1 MELIEAIKSRKSIR
15 GYKSTPVPKEI
26 LAEILEIATRAPSSL
41 NTQPW
46 EFTVLGGGV
55 LDDLKNALEQQFL
68 ARAEPY
74 PDFRPESLMPLTGIY
89 RRRQVELA
97 IELYQL
103 LGISR
108 EDKEK
113 RDQWMLK
120 QLRAFDAPNVII
132 VSLDEAISSSPIAMF
147 NLGAVTQ
154 TIALL
159 AVNFGLGT
167 CIQGALVY
175 YPDIVRRITGIPQS
189 KKLAT
194 GIAIGY
200 PDWDFP
206 ANKLQ
211 STREPLAN
219 IVTWRGI

>member
-15 GYKSTPVPKEI
+15 GYKPTPVPKEI

-46 EFTVLGGGV
+46 EFTVLGGTV
-55 LDDLKNALEQQFL
+55 LHDLKDALEQQFQMG
-68 ARAEPY
+68 AEPH
-74 PDFRPESLMPLTGIY
+74 PDFRPESLMPLTGTY

-97 IELYQL
+97 VELYRL

-132 VSLDEAISSSPIAMF
+132 VSLDEAISNSPIAMF
-147 NLGAVTQ
+147 NLGAITQ
-154 TIALL
+154 NIALL

-167 CIQGALVY
+167 CIQAVLVY
-175 YPDIVRRITGIPQS
+175 YPDIVRRIAGIPQT

-200 PDWDFP
+200 PDSDFP
-206 ANKLQ
+206 ANKLE

>member
-1 MELIEAIKSRKSIR
+1 
-15 GYKSTPVPKEI
+15 
-26 LAEILEIATRAPSSL
+26 
-41 NTQPW
+41 
-46 EFTVLGGGV
+46 
-55 LDDLKNALEQQFL
+55 LDDLKDALEQQFL
-68 ARAEPY
+68 ARAEPH

-132 VSLDEAISSSPIAMF
+132 VSLDEAISNSPIAMF

-154 TIALL
+154 NIALL

-175 YPDIVRRITGIPQS
+175 YPDIVRRIAGIPQT

-206 ANKLQ
+206 ANKLE